1 MAPWRR
7 ETMAKEMRAGYLR
20 RRFAELL
27 GSAGGYMGVGIR
39 WVSPSALSNLQELCV
54 RIAI

>member
-1 MAPWRR
+1 
-7 ETMAKEMRAGYLR
+7 MAKEMRAGYLR

-39 WVSPSALSNLQELCV
+39 WVSPLVHPNLQELCV